1 MGFLEAANRTMY
13 DASMDVDAGEDYL
26 QSDSLYLDR
35 FRLIQLIGQ
44 GGMGEVWLAHDAKLG
59 RKVAIK
65 TLSPVRPDSDARQ
78 RFEREIRSLATC
90 THSVIARIFEV
101 GEATWPQ
108 PPHRQVPFIVME
120 LVKGETLAEKIRRGP
135 VPLPDALKM
144 ICRLLEGLA
153 VAHDN
158 HLVHRD
164 IKPANLMITADGD
177 VKLLDL
183 GLTRLVRARR
193 RSGSGGSDPLAL
205 HGEQHDPE
213 KTLTVQGE
221 LVGTPRYMSPEQAK
235 GRSVDARSDI
245 WSVGLVL
252 IEMLRGE
259 RLIRARSSVAALLE
273 ITSFNFDPGQMLPG
287 APVELV
293 RILSRCLNQEL
304 RLRYHHARDLLI
316 DLLQIQQI
324 DDRRST
330 PFSRILDMLSS
341 RAALGGLVVALA
353 ISLFAIVGSYPRSPA
368 QPVLGTLDLGF
379 DGGSP
384 VIAPDGT
391 RLFYIDGS
399 QQAIMTALAAT
410 SGNHLQVLVSEQ
422 TINNLAISPDS
433 QWIYFDR
440 SEADG
445 ASVIYRVPPS
455 GGAPRTVTLGWAPAI
470 SRDGRHLA
478 CFDRDRSGTRC
489 LWLCRSDGGNRRL
502 VAQLDGPLEPLSI
515 CFAQDDQHLLV
526 SRTDYFHQSELLQI
540 DRESGRTTTVRRL
553 SSSAAAGLALLP
565 RGDAV
570 IWSTSAA
577 PHQLYNES
585 SLVATML
592 TTGETS
598 PISMMTGSSMHPSL
612 STDGAV
618 ALFRTVE
625 HRLRLGEIA
634 INTGADSPAARIE
647 PLPLP
652 VKSAFPRVTPDGR
665 LIAYTS
671 REEELWLFDRTQG
684 SSRHLASIG
693 ISSFGP
699 AWSPDGRFL
708 AFTGLRDGQA
718 DIWIT
723 NAEGTSIRN
732 LTNDEAN
739 DLQPCWHPDG
749 SHLVWISNRDG
760 LESLYC
766 ISTAGNDIHRVTMT
780 PAESPAV
787 SPDGGA
793 IAFVVQTR
801 TGKSLHL
808 HRLTADLQL
817 GPELWRLDGRLQ
829 PWAGYRPRFS
839 PDGLWLG
846 FDAPVEPAGGDLFA
860 VPLANPDTPPIRL
873 TALPYPTFTHAW
885 WDWIDSKRVVVSFC
899 PVQARLLLLRDAD
912 RWSARALTGAQ

>member
-1 MGFLEAANRTMY
+1 
-13 DASMDVDAGEDYL
+13 MDVDAGEDHD
-26 QSDSLYLDR
+26 QNGSLYLDR

-44 GGMGEVWLAHDAKLG
+44 GGMGEVWLAHDPKLG
-59 RKVAIK
+59 RRVAIK
-65 TLSPVRPDSDARQ
+65 ILSPVRPDSGARQ

-90 THSVIARIFEV
+90 THSVIARIFEA
-101 GEATWPQ
+101 GEAAWPQ
-108 PPHRQVPFIVME
+108 APHRQVPFIVME

-135 VPLPDALKM
+135 LPMPDALAI

-164 IKPANLMITADGD
+164 IKPANLMITAEGD
-177 VKLLDL
+177 IKLLDL
-183 GLTRLVRARR
+183 GLTRLVHTRR
-193 RSGSGGSDPLAL
+193 RTGSVGNDPLAD
-205 HGEQHDPE
+205 HDKQHDPE
-213 KTLTVQGE
+213 KTLTLQGE

-252 IEMLRGE
+252 VEMLRGE
-259 RLIRARSSVAALLE
+259 RVVRGRSSVAALLE
-273 ITSFNFDPGQMLPG
+273 IASSNLDPRQLLPG
-287 APVELV
+287 APDELV
-293 RILSRCLNQEL
+293 RILSRCLSQDL
-304 RLRYHHARDLLI
+304 RLRYHHARDLLH
-316 DLLQIQQI
+316 DLLQVQLLTP
-324 DDRRST
+324 RRS
-330 PFSRILDMLSS
+330 SRLSRLLRLLFS
-341 RAALGGLVVALA
+341 RAALAGLVVVLA
-353 ISLFAIVGSYPRSPA
+353 VSLIAIVGAFPRPKL

-384 VIAPDGT
+384 VLAPDGT
-391 RLFYIDGS
+391 QLFYIDGS
-399 QQAIMTALAAT
+399 QRVIKMAPAAT

-422 TINNLAISPDS
+422 TINNLAISPDCE
-433 QWIYFDR
+433 WLYFDR

-445 ASVIYRVPPS
+445 ASVIYRVPAS
-455 GGAPRTVTLGWAPAI
+455 GGTPRCVTLGWAPAI

-478 CFDRDRSGTRC
+478 CFDRDRNGKKC
-489 LWLCRSDGGNRRL
+489 LWVCRSDGGNRRM
-502 VAQLDGPLEPLSI
+502 VTQLDGPLEPLSS
-515 CFAQDDQHLLV
+515 CFTQDNQQVLV
-526 SRTDYFHQSELLQI
+526 SRTDFFHQSELLRI
-540 DRESGRTTTVRRL
+540 HIGSGSTTVVRHL
-553 SSSAAAGLALLP
+553 SSSATAGLALLP
-565 RGDAV
+565 TGNAV

-577 PHQLYNES
+577 PHQLFNES

-592 TTGETS
+592 ATGETS
-598 PISMMTGSSMHPSL
+598 PISMMAGTSIRPTL

-625 HRLRLGEIA
+625 HRLHLGEIA
-634 INTGADSPAARIE
+634 IKPGADNPAARIE

-652 VKSAFPRVTPDGR
+652 ANSAFPRVSPDGR
-665 LIAYTS
+665 MIAYTS
-671 REEELWLFDRTQG
+671 REEELWLFDRTLG
-684 SSRHLASIG
+684 ASRHLASIG

-699 AWSPDGRFL
+699 AWSPDGRSL
-708 AFTGLRDGQA
+708 AFAGLRDGQA
-718 DIWIT
+718 DIWLT
-723 NAEGTSIRN
+723 NAEGTAIRN

-739 DLQPCWHPDG
+739 DFQPSWHPDG
-749 SHLVWISNRDG
+749 SHLVWISDRDG
-760 LESLYC
+760 TESLHC
-766 ISTAGNDIHRVTMT
+766 ISTTGTASHRLISA

-801 TGKSLHL
+801 TGKSLRL

-829 PWAGYRPRFS
+829 PWAGYKPRFS

-860 VPLANPDTPPIRL
+860 VPLSAPDTPPTRL
-873 TALPYPTFTHAW
+873 TALPYPTFTRAW
-885 WDWIDSKRVVVSFC
+885 WDWIDADRVVVSHC

-912 RWSARALTGAQ
+912 RWIGRALTGPAQ